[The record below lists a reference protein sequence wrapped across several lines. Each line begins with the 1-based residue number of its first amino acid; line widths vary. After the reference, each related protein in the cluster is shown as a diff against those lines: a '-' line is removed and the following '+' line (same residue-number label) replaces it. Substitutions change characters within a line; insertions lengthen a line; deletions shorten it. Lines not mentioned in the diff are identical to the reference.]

1 MTLFTYGAKPTRVL
15 ASARLNSREAAKKIT
30 AGIARGHVRGRC
42 RLFQEVVVKNRVK
55 TASPNNAKGH
65 DGYFLRGTLSD
76 VFGLLQMAC
85 DAATRHNLLKVPRN
99 FGFRTDFGFE
109 VILSGGSDSSENPI
123 FHY

>member
-15 ASARLNSREAAKKIT
+15 ASARLNSREAARKIT

-65 DGYFLRGTLSD
+65 DGYFHRGTLSD

-85 DAATRHNLLKVPRN
+85 DAATRHIPPPRK
-99 FGFRTDFGFE
+99 E
-109 VILSGGSDSSENPI
+109 
-123 FHY
+123 